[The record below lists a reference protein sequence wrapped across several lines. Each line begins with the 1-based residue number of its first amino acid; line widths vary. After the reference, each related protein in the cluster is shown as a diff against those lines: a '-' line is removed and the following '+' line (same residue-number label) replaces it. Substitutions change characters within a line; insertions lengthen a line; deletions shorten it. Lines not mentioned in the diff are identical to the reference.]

1 VTAISDN
8 ERPARFLWLPP
19 GLRPPVVMTV
29 RQERIFLLVGVAA
42 LFAGYDM
49 NIYGLVIPQIQA
61 SLHIPEDQAGLTV
74 TFFRFAAFFA
84 MALAA
89 SADVVGRRRLLLI
102 TIFGQALATLATA
115 FTATYGEFLAAQ
127 IVTRIFGYAEEM
139 LCFVVIAE
147 EVSAEARGWANGTL
161 SALDYTGVGVAS
173 IVFIFVN
180 VMPYG
185 WRAIYVIGAV
195 PLFIVAYLRRRLP
208 ETKRFEVAHDQIVK
222 VVSRTREALE
232 ITKRLFSE
240 HPGRLSAILVAVAAF
255 GFAVSPAAVFMSK
268 YLQEVHHY
276 APWQVTALYVP
287 GGFVGLGLNILAG
300 RYSDTI
306 GRKRVAIATAIL
318 CGACFAIFYSG
329 ASGWFLP
336 PVWVLAFFGFFA
348 ADALL
353 AGFALEIMPTAY
365 RSTVSGLRYLVEIMA
380 GGVSLALE
388 GQLYDHFGAHGP
400 AILVPL
406 AAIPITVVAILFLPE
421 PAGKTLEEMSGEPA
435 VHPSTSSG

>member
-1 VTAISDN
+1 MTAARDDL
-8 ERPARFLWLPP
+8 PARFGWLPP
-19 GLRPPVVMTV
+19 ALRPPVAMTV
-29 RQERIFLLVGVAA
+29 RQERIFLLVGFAA

-49 NIYGLVIPQIQA
+49 NVYGLVIPQIQA

-74 TFFRFAAFFA
+74 TYFRFASFL
-84 MALAA
+84 ALALSA
-89 SADVVGRRRLLLI
+89 SADIVGRRRLLLI

-115 FTATYGEFLAAQ
+115 FTSTYGEFLAAQ
-127 IVTRIFGYAEEM
+127 IVTRVFGYAEEM

-147 EVSAEARGWANGTL
+147 EMAAEARGWANGTL
-161 SALDYTGVGVAS
+161 SALDYLGVGVAS

-208 ETKRFEVAHDQIVK
+208 ETKRFVVAHDEVAK
-222 VVSRTREALE
+222 VVSRTRAALD
-232 ITKRLFSE
+232 IVRLLFRE
-240 HPGRLSAILVAVAAF
+240 HPGRLTAILIAVAAF

-268 YLQEVHHY
+268 YLQQAHHY
-276 APWQVTALYVP
+276 APWQVTALYIP
-287 GGFVGLGLNILAG
+287 GGLAGLGLNILAG
-300 RYSDTI
+300 RYSDRV
-306 GRKRVAIATAIL
+306 GRKRVAIGAAIL
-318 CGACFAIFYSG
+318 TGVCFGIFYSG
-329 ASGWFLP
+329 ATGWFLIP
-336 PVWVLAFFGFFA
+336 AWILAFFGFFA
-348 ADALL
+348 ADALM

-388 GQLYDHFGAHGP
+388 GRLYDHFGAHGP

-406 AAIPITVVAILFLPE
+406 LALPVTVVAVLFLPE
-421 PAGKTLEEMSGEPA
+421 PAGKTLEEMTGA
-435 VHPSTSSG
+435 V